1 MKVSILISSYNG
13 RGDIPLLMESI
24 KNLVPGSHDL
34 EVVLRDDN
42 SRDGTPHEVV
52 TNYPWVK
59 LIAGTR
65 NVGFAKSN
73 NIAFRHA
80 TGDVI
85 CCLNQDTI
93 LDRHFLE
100 EGLDIFENRPEVAAV
115 NTNMI
120 MPWVLT
126 LDEFQNTP
134 PERLPAYEYQLTP
147 YGFARYSKVGS
158 VVKPTN
164 FLTGGGFFIRRSAL
178 DKEENLF
185 DPNISMYCEDTDL
198 SLRLIK
204 QGALLVYAPM
214 AILYHAQVPKEGGSL
229 HEFKKLIKI
238 TGNRFRVFSRHASPS
253 DLLKTFP
260 LLTIGIVKKMQYL
273 GLPKSRLIPAFIL
286 GGCIAIPFSCL
297 LPLYLVDSLRFHRGT

>member
-13 RGDIPLLMESI
+13 RRDIPLLMESI
-24 KNLVPGSHDL
+24 KNLVIGSHDL

-65 NVGFAKSN
+65 NVGFVKSN
-73 NIAFRHA
+73 NIAFRHT

-93 LDRHFLE
+93 LDRHFLV
-100 EGLDIFENRPEVAAV
+100 EGLRIFENRPEVAAV

-126 LDEFQNTP
+126 LDEFKKTP
-134 PERLPAYEYQLTP
+134 PERLPFYEYQLTA

-158 VVKPTN
+158 LMRSTN

-178 DKEENLF
+178 GKEENLF

-214 AILYHAQVPKEGGSL
+214 AILYHAQEPKEGGSVREL
-229 HEFKKLIKI
+229 KKLLKI
-238 TGNRFRVFSRHASPS
+238 TGNRFRVVSKHSSPS
-253 DLLKTFP
+253 ELLKTFP
-260 LLTIGIVKKMQYL
+260 LLIIGIVKKMRYL
-273 GLPKSRLIPAFIL
+273 GLPTVRLIPAFIL
-286 GGCIAIPFSCL
+286 GACVSIPFALL
-297 LPLYLVDSLRFHRGT
+297 LPLWLVYSLRSRPGM